1 MISALLISVI
11 VFAQAERGHVYLKN
25 GTILKGKYRWI
36 DDSRKLQVE
45 TAGNIWVFSDR
56 EVEKVTGRRGVNV
69 YEAPAFP
76 YDSKFFSRIELG
88 VLAGN
93 SQNSQDA
100 PLSVT
105 GSLNWRIGSV
115 FSIGPGFG
123 AEFLKET
130 YLPAFLNME
139 LKWRK
144 SLSSPYIFVKGGYQ
158 VPLEESREI
167 YYDVRPMAYDVRPWS
182 SSSIWPG
189 PWPGY
194 NFGKL
199 EPLGGPLLNAGMG
212 YTHIYS
218 SGFGMSVAFGYQFH
232 RLQYTGEKDYRLD
245 IDYNRLTVKLGFIF
259 N

>member
-1 MISALLISVI
+1 
-11 VFAQAERGHVYLKN
+11 VYLQ
-25 GTILKGKYRWI
+25 GILK
-36 DDSRKLQVE
+36 
-45 TAGNIWVFSDR
+45 TAR
-56 EVEKVTGRRGVNV
+56 MH
-69 YEAPAFP
+69 
-76 YDSKFFSRIELG
+76 
-88 VLAGN
+88 
-93 SQNSQDA
+93 

-105 GSLNWRIGSV
+105 GSFNWRLGSL
-115 FSIGPGFG
+115 FSVGPGFG

>member
-1 MISALLISVI
+1 MKKLYCVISFLLITLS
-11 VFAQAERGHVYLKN
+11 VFAQTEKGYVYLKN
-25 GTILKGKYRWI
+25 GTILKGKYRWV
-36 DDSRKLQVE
+36 DNERKLQVE
-45 TAGNIWVFSDR
+45 SAGNLWVFSSGEIER
-56 EVEKVTGRRGVNV
+56 VTGQREYVAEGMSFSPSVSR
-69 YEAPAFP
+69 
-76 YDSKFFSRIELG
+76 FFTRAEIG

-93 SQNSQDA
+93 AQNSQSA

-105 GSLNWRIGSV
+105 GSFNMRLGSV
-115 FSIGPGFG
+115 LSIGPGFG

-130 YLPAFLNME
+130 YLPAFMNME

-158 VPLEESREI
+158 VPLEESREV
-167 YYDVRPMAYDVRPWS
+167 YYDVRPMTS
-182 SSSIWPG
+182 SYIWPG

-212 YTHIYS
+212 YSHIYS

-232 RLQYTGEKDYRLD
+232 RLRYSGEKDYRLD

>member
-1 MISALLISVI
+1 MKKLCCIISALLISLI

-25 GTILKGKYRWI
+25 GTILKGKYQWI

-56 EVEKVTGRRGVNV
+56 EVERVVGRRGANV

-76 YDSKFFSRIELG
+76 VTSRFFTRTEIG
-88 VLAGN
+88 VLAGS
-93 SQNSQDA
+93 SQNSQNA

-105 GSLNWRIGSV
+105 GSLNWRLGSL

-130 YLPAFLNME
+130 YLPAFLNLE

-158 VPLEESREI
+158 VPLEDSREI
-167 YYDVRPMAYDVRPWS
+167 YYDVRPM

-199 EPLGGPLLNAGMG
+199 DPLGGPMGNAGMG
-212 YTHIYS
+212 YSHIFS